1 MKIHVPRM
9 SVMGTKKN
17 NGEKNRHILIYLT
30 SLFPCT
36 LQTFLMFL
44 FQCTNFLFLESILYF
59 MLEALL
65 HHQVSLKKM
74 MIVESFFLYIIALSI
89 RRTNTL
95 KVREHFFS
103 YTIERNLIRVTGIL
117 LCQLCF

>member
-1 MKIHVPRM
+1 
-9 SVMGTKKN
+9 MGTKKN

-74 MIVESFFLYIIALSI
+74 MIVESFFLYIIKAADCS
-89 RRTNTL
+89 
-95 KVREHFFS
+95 
-103 YTIERNLIRVTGIL
+103 L
-117 LCQLCF
+117 LQQDDLLLLTCLVA